1 MHHNNAILD
10 HLRKIPGKHSAPR
23 ALVVSK
29 SKYANGTLKFPGML
43 GSYLLESEFLHGY
56 QHWKQE
62 DGEYH
67 ISYEGSSS
75 SNKLWKIENSGIEKS
90 VSVYADAVG
99 LPIGYLEWTYH
110 DGEVEVDLED
120 FYISIDE
127 DCVPDSDYCKGN
139 LICTSPFHD
148 VGTCYYPHLIRK
160 KCCMKQ

>member
-1 MHHNNAILD
+1 M
-10 HLRKIPGKHSAPR
+10 PE
-23 ALVVSK
+23 
-29 SKYANGTLKFPGML
+29 KFQGML
-43 GSYLLESEFLHGY
+43 GSYLLESEFLNGY

-67 ISYEGSSS
+67 ISYDR
-75 SNKLWKIENSGIEKS
+75 SNKLWKIENSGVEKN
-90 VSVYADAVG
+90 VSVYTDNVG
-99 LPIGYLEWTYH
+99 FWEFGVGNWTYQ
-110 DGEVEVDLED
+110 DGEVEVDLGSL
-120 FYISIDE
+120 YIGIDE

>member
-1 MHHNNAILD
+1 MD
-10 HLRKIPGKHSAPR
+10 VGFSE
-23 ALVVSK
+23 
-29 SKYANGTLKFPGML
+29 KFPGML

-67 ISYEGSSS
+67 ISYDP
-75 SNKLWKIENSGIEKS
+75 SNKLWKIENSKIENN
-90 VSVYADAVG
+90 VSVYTDNVG
-99 LPIGYLEWTYH
+99 FWEFGNWKYQ
-110 DGEVEVDLED
+110 DGEVEVDLEA
-120 FYISIDE
+120 FHITIDE